1 MLLPLR
7 RPGPSATYFTICFT
21 TRLTTG
27 RWHSDAVGYVLYR
40 MCWPTLLHALLL
52 EDDTVTP
59 SCSLFFL
66 FNYVA
71 LFFLPALLHALLLE
85 DDTVTPSCSLFFF
98 SIMLFFSFYL
108 LYYMLYY
115 WRMTQWLSLAPMP
128 PQEHAHPQSP
138 SNCLRAHSGSQ
149 NLHRCSRVV

>member
-85 DDTVTPSCSLFFF
+85 DDTVTPSCSLF
-98 SIMLFFSFYL
+98 SFQLCCSFLSTCFTTCFTTGGWHSDSL
-108 LYYMLYY
+108 LLPC
-115 WRMTQWLSLAPMP
+115 RHKSTPIL
-128 PQEHAHPQSP
+128 
-138 SNCLRAHSGSQ
+138 
-149 NLHRCSRVV
+149 NLHPTVSVLTLGARTFIAAQE